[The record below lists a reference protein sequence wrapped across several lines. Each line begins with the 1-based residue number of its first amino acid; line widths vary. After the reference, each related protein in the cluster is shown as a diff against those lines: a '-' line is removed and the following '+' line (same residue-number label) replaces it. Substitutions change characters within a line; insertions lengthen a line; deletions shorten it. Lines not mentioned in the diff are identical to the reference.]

1 MKKKFELKTAA
12 FNIKNITKLADSI
25 LKIYPKFRYQEF
37 LEMTI
42 SSLDALELKGRSN
55 SIENAL
61 VTYLPKPF
69 EIGIEILLKTLPSE
83 IINMETTGYDRFIL
97 MPQTGYV
104 ARCGMQNFELSMHAL
119 YEMTKR
125 FTSEFHIRLFIQEH
139 YEKTMR
145 ILEKYS
151 NDENVHVRR
160 LVSEGIRP
168 RLPWSFVLKNF
179 VTNPSPVIKL
189 LEKLK
194 NDSELYVR
202 RSVANNLNDIS
213 KDHPNLVIKTLT
225 SWQNDTKEMKW
236 LTKHALRSLLK
247 SGNTNALEL
256 LGYIQSDKIDV
267 KLSLNSNKIIFGD
280 YLEFTVEI
288 SSIEKKT
295 IPIMIDFIIY
305 YQKANGSLTPKVF
318 KLSSKKI
325 KPNEVITLNKKH
337 KFTDFSTRKHY
348 KGEHKITIMINGK
361 VFKEHSF
368 KLSGL

>member
-1 MKKKFELKTAA
+1 MKKKFELKTAT

-25 LKIYPKFRYQEF
+25 LEIYPKFRHQEF
-37 LEMTI
+37 LKMTI
-42 SSLDALELKGRSN
+42 YNLDTLELKERSN

-83 IINMETTGYDRFIL
+83 IVNMETNGYDRFIL

-104 ARCGMQNFELSMHAL
+104 ARCGMQNFELSMYAL

-125 FTSEFHIRLFIQEH
+125 FTSEYHIRFFIQEH
-139 YEKTMR
+139 YEKTMC

-179 VTNPSPVIKL
+179 VINPMPVIKL

-213 KDHPNLVIKTLT
+213 KDHPTLVIKTLT
-225 SWQNDTKEMKW
+225 LWQDGTKEMKW
-236 LTKHALRSLLK
+236 LTKHALRTLLK
-247 SGNTNALEL
+247 AGNKDALEL
-256 LGYIQSDKIDV
+256 LGYIYSDKIDV

-280 YLEFTVEI
+280 SLKFMLEI
-288 SSIEKKT
+288 SSKEKKT

-305 YQKANGSLTPKVF
+305 YQKANGSLSPKVF
-318 KLSSKKI
+318 KLTSKDI
-325 KPNEVITLNKKH
+325 KSNEIIILSKKH
-337 KFTDFSTRKHY
+337 KLIDLSTRKHY
-348 KGEHKITIMINGK
+348 KGKHQIAISINGK
-361 VFKEHSF
+361 IYDKHSF
-368 KLSGL
+368 ELII